1 VSGSVPLVA
10 AKLGSAAIQTD
21 IAVATLVVAAV
32 VLTLGF
38 VGRRGPA
45 TATPSGIRLLWE
57 MSIETADRS
66 VEGMP
71 AGARSRAT
79 GTAVTLFWFVAIA
92 NWPHLIPA
100 SPLPAPTSDINL
112 TLALAVAA
120 MAMVHLTAVQLR
132 GIRGYLRHYL
142 SPWWL
147 APVKVLEEVI
157 KPLTLALR
165 LFGMVFASA
174 LMIVLIGEILPA
186 PAAVLPHV
194 LWTLF
199 DVFVGVIQAF
209 IFALLTL
216 LYFRALSPDP
226 TSTAPTV
233 ETWKRRIPPASGTE
247 AATVRPRELAAA
259 LARGGR

>member
-1 VSGSVPLVA
+1 MSDSASLVA
-10 AKLGSAAIQTD
+10 ANLGSAAIQTD

-45 TATPSGIRLLWE
+45 TATPTGIRLLWE
-57 MSIETADRS
+57 MSIEAADRT

-71 AGARSRAT
+71 ATARNRAT
-79 GTAVTLFWFVAIA
+79 ATAVTLFWFVVVA
-92 NWPHLIPA
+92 NWLHLIPA

-112 TLALAVAA
+112 TLALAVTA
-120 MAMVHLTAVQLR
+120 MAMVHVTAVQTR
-132 GIRGYLRHYL
+132 GIRAYLRHYF

-147 APVKVLEEVI
+147 APAKVLEEAI

-199 DVFVGVIQAF
+199 DVFVGAIQAF

-216 LYFRALSPDP
+216 LYFRALSPEP
-226 TSTAPTV
+226 ETAT
-233 ETWKRRIPPASGTE
+233 T
-247 AATVRPRELAAA
+247 RPREVAAA